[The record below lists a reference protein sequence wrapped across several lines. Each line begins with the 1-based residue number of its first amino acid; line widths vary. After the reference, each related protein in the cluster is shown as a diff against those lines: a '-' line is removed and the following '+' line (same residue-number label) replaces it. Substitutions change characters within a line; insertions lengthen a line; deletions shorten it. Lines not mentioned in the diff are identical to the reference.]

1 MHERGLG
8 LTAARIAEDQDL
20 RAMLQVLEQVELDR
34 AVRLDRGGDE
44 AGAGKRQRIDDDV
57 EREDDRQQREERA
70 EEPGEF
76 TRAPKMLGQVGL
88 GDREDAPAAELG
100 VVVERVFVRVSALP
114 AEGDPQ
120 GCRLAGGEQRR
131 RASLDMEVVAFRGG
145 VCHLEDHDA
154 SPRGLRAQDVAG
166 VVR

>member
-70 EEPGEF
+70 EEPGDEPALARLRSF
-76 TRAPKMLGQVGL
+76 LRLRLPPSPAPSSLEHPRCWV
-88 GDREDAPAAELG
+88 
-100 VVVERVFVRVSALP
+100 
-114 AEGDPQ
+114 
-120 GCRLAGGEQRR
+120 RLA
-131 RASLDMEVVAFRGG
+131 
-145 VCHLEDHDA
+145 
-154 SPRGLRAQDVAG
+154 
-166 VVR
+166 